1 MWIKS
6 IVLSV
11 LFLFSSLI
19 YAADVDG
26 KFAVKGAGRKS
37 CDDFLQAKA
46 SGSNDYLLYAGW
58 VEGFI
63 SSYNQYQPDNYDIT
77 PWQTTELLL
86 LLASEQCKAKPD
98 SRMLT
103 VVNGLLKALFSIRL
117 QTESKIVKVSLDG
130 RDTYYY
136 SEILKR
142 VKERLKLAT
151 SYRGNISDD
160 SFGAEEI
167 RAIVEFQKSSKLT
180 VTRVLDQ
187 NTLSRLFL
195 KQTR

>member
-1 MWIKS
+1 MMIKS
-6 IVLSV
+6 VVFSA
-11 LFLFSSLI
+11 LFLFSSII
-19 YAADVDG
+19 YAADVNG
-26 KFAVKGAGRKS
+26 KFAVKGAGRQLCS
-37 CDDFLQAKA
+37 DFMSTRA

-58 VEGFI
+58 IEGYV
-63 SSYNQYQPDNYDIT
+63 SSYNQFQANNYDVT

-86 LLASEQCKAKPD
+86 LLASEQCKTNPQ
-98 SRMLT
+98 SRILT

-117 QTESKIVKVSLDG
+117 QEESEIVKVSLDG

-136 SEILKR
+136 SEIIKR
-142 VKERLKLAT
+142 VKERLKIAT
-151 SYRGNISDD
+151 SYQGNVSDD

-167 RAIVEFQKSSKLT
+167 RAIVEFQKST
-180 VTRVLDQ
+180 GMTITRVLDQ